1 MQPLNN
7 FFSNLAS
14 MKKVFFFLC
23 LIFFNVNISFATDTT
38 GLYQKRIQKLKSLS
52 EWLSLKLKNE
62 KIISL
67 QDSLLY
73 NKTLDDAI
81 AKFFDRHFLDSLY
94 KSRGN
99 DDDIFSTSLLFK
111 MMKEFISGFATMTK
125 DIGFDRIPFKNTPYP
140 EEKIESVT
148 SYFLIDNEMFNT
160 LTFVFKENS
169 DILLG
174 VIPNGLPSAKY
185 ERYKLYYDSLKIR
198 H

>member
-1 MQPLNN
+1 
-7 FFSNLAS
+7 

-23 LIFFNVNISFATDTT
+23 LIFFNVNISIATDTT

-52 EWLSLKLKNE
+52 EWLSSNLKNE
-62 KIISL
+62 KVISL
-67 QDSLLY
+67 QDSLQY

-81 AKFFDRHFLDSLY
+81 ANFFDRHFLDSLY

-148 SYFLIDNEMFNT
+148 GYFLIDNEMFNI
-160 LTFVFKENS
+160 LTFQFKENS
-169 DILLG
+169 DVLLG
-174 VIPNGLPSAKY
+174 IIPNGLQPTKN
-185 ERYKLYYDSLKIR
+185 EQYKSYYDSLKTR

>member
-1 MQPLNN
+1 
-7 FFSNLAS
+7 
-14 MKKVFFFLC
+14 MKKVFFFLF
-23 LIFFNVNISFATDTT
+23 LIFFNINISIGSDTT
-38 GLYQKRIQKLKSLS
+38 GLYKKRIQKLKSLS
-52 EWLSLKLKNE
+52 EWLSLNLKNE
-62 KIISL
+62 KVISL
-67 QDSLLY
+67 QDSLSY

-81 AKFFDRHFLDSLY
+81 GKFFDRHFLDSLY

-140 EEKIESVT
+140 EEQIESVT
-148 SYFLIDNEMFNT
+148 SYFLIDNEVFNT
-160 LTFVFKENS
+160 LTFVFKEDS

-174 VIPNGLPSAKY
+174 IIPNGLPSTKY
-185 ERYKLYYDSLKIR
+185 ERYKSYYDSLKIR

>member
-1 MQPLNN
+1 
-7 FFSNLAS
+7 

-23 LIFFNVNISFATDTT
+23 LVFFSVNISIASDTT
-38 GLYQKRIQKLKSLS
+38 GLYKKRIQKLKSLS
-52 EWLSLKLKNE
+52 EWVSANLKNE
-62 KIISL
+62 KLFSL

-81 AKFFDRHFLDSLY
+81 AKFFDTKFLDSLY
-94 KSRGN
+94 KKRGN

-111 MMKEFISGFATMTK
+111 MMKEFISGFASMTK

-140 EEKIESVT
+140 EEQFESVT
-148 SYFLIDNEMFNT
+148 SYFLIDNEIFNT
-160 LTFVFKENS
+160 LTFVFKDNS

-174 VIPNGLPSAKY
+174 IIPNGLSSTKH
-185 ERYKLYYDSLKIR
+185 ERYKSYYDSLKTR